1 VVGKA
6 EDYAVDDEPDIAA
19 DDVMGQL
26 RKALRS
32 PSLFGLVYFC
42 ELILFVRICL

>member
-1 VVGKA
+1 
-6 EDYAVDDEPDIAA
+6 VDDEPDIAA

-32 PSLFGLVYFC
+32 PSFLVW
-42 ELILFVRICL
+42 